1 MKDKG
6 PKIIITVFSLILG
19 IFIAMQIKL
28 NLETYSPVTISSLQL
43 AKGQIENT
51 KKEIIELEKIE
62 KTKEEELKV
71 LENISEGDDNI
82 IDILSLDLEKNKI
95 YSGFS
100 KLEGPGVEI
109 TMYDNQEKRDW
120 WFDINDDV
128 IHDVDILNILN
139 DLKIAGA
146 EAISLNG
153 ERVMSTSEIKC
164 GGPTIRINDRSSATP
179 FVIKAI
185 GDVKLLKAAV
195 SASGTNGDILKNV
208 YQKGFEVV
216 AKDKIIISAYE
227 GEIDFKY
234 ARPLEEGD

>member
-1 MKDKG
+1 MKINS
-6 PKIIITVFSLILG
+6 PKIIITIFSLVLG

-28 NLETYSPVTISSLQL
+28 NLETHSPITISSLQL

-62 KTKEEELKV
+62 KNKQEELNV
-71 LENISEGDDNI
+71 LENISKGDDNI

-100 KLEGPGVEI
+100 ELEGPGIEI

-185 GDVKLLKAAV
+185 GDTKLLKAAV

-208 YQKGFEVV
+208 YRKGFEVV
-216 AKDKIIISAYE
+216 SKDKVTISAYK

-234 ARPLEEGD
+234 AKPLGEGD